1 MAETKDF
8 KALFD
13 KLDGLLST
21 VDLSDVT
28 AESAGFTELPD
39 GYYLCEVE
47 KTEIRESK
55 SSKMPMAAFTFKIL
69 EDGYT
74 AEVNESGETVIN
86 SIKKTANR
94 KIFIYYVFKDERS
107 VKRFATDM
115 LKFEG
120 EEEGEPLLPKEAFLN
135 SDTVND
141 ALEILTGMRIY
152 VHVSTTVNEDDTKTT
167 WNNLISWKRAKAL
180 DLPC

>member
-86 SIKKTANR
+86 NIKKTANR

-135 SDTVND
+135 ADTVND
-141 ALEILTGMRIY
+141 AHEILTGMRIY
-152 VHVSTTVNEDDTKTT
+152 VHVSTTVNEDGTKTT

-180 DLPC
+180 ELPC

>member
-8 KALFD
+8 KSLFD

-120 EEEGEPLLPKEAFLN
+120 EEEGGE
-135 SDTVND
+135 D
-141 ALEILTGMRIY
+141 G
-152 VHVSTTVNEDDTKTT
+152 VSGK
-167 WNNLISWKRAKAL
+167 
-180 DLPC
+180 

>member
-1 MAETKDF
+1 MAETKDI
-8 KALFD
+8 KSLFD

-47 KTEIRESK
+47 KAEIRESK
-55 SSKMPMAAFTFKIL
+55 SSKMPMAAFTFKIS
-69 EDGYT
+69 EDGHT
-74 AEVNESGETVIN
+74 AEVDESSEPVITD
-86 SIKKTANR
+86 IKKTANR
-94 KIFIYYVFKDERS
+94 KIFMYYVFKDERS

-120 EEEGEPLLPKEAFLN
+120 EEEGEPLLPKEAFL
-135 SDTVND
+135 SGDTVND

-152 VHVSTTVNEDDTKTT
+152 IHVSTTTNEDDTKST

-180 DLPC
+180 GLPC

>member
-1 MAETKDF
+1 MAETKDI
-8 KALFD
+8 KSLFD

-28 AESAGFTELPD
+28 AESVGFTELPD

-47 KTEIRESK
+47 KAEIRESK
-55 SSKMPMAAFTFKIL
+55 SSKMPMAAFTFKIS
-69 EDGYT
+69 EDGHT
-74 AEVNESGETVIN
+74 AEVDESGEPVITD
-86 SIKKTANR
+86 IKKTANR
-94 KIFIYYVFKDERS
+94 KIFMYYVFKDERS

-120 EEEGEPLLPKEAFLN
+120 EEEGEPLLPKEAFL
-135 SDTVND
+135 SGDTVND

-152 VHVSTTVNEDDTKTT
+152 VHVSTTTNEDDTKST
-167 WNNLISWKRAKAL
+167 WNNLISWKRAKVL
-180 DLPC
+180 GLPC

>member
-8 KALFD
+8 KSLFD

-74 AEVNESGETVIN
+74 AEVNESGETVMN
-86 SIKKTANR
+86 NIKKTANR

-135 SDTVND
+135 ADTVND

>member
-1 MAETKDF
+1 MAETKDI
-8 KALFD
+8 KSLFD

-28 AESAGFTELPD
+28 AESAGLTELPD

-47 KTEIRESK
+47 KAEIRESK
-55 SSKMPMAAFTFKIL
+55 SSKMPMAAFTFKIS
-69 EDGYT
+69 EDGHT
-74 AEVNESGETVIN
+74 AEVDESGEQVITD
-86 SIKKTANR
+86 IQKTANR
-94 KIFIYYVFKDERS
+94 TIFMYYVFKDERS

-120 EEEGEPLLPKEAFLN
+120 EEEGEPLLPKEAFL
-135 SDTVND
+135 SGDTVND

-152 VHVSTTVNEDDTKTT
+152 IHVSTTTNEDDTKST

-180 DLPC
+180 GLPC

>member
-1 MAETKDF
+1 MAETKDI
-8 KALFD
+8 KSLFD

-47 KTEIRESK
+47 KAEIRESK
-55 SSKMPMAAFTFKIL
+55 SSKMPMAAFTFKIS
-69 EDGYT
+69 EDGHT
-74 AEVNESGETVIN
+74 AEVDESGEPIITD
-86 SIKKTANR
+86 IKKTANR
-94 KIFIYYVFKDERS
+94 KIFMYYVFKDERS

-120 EEEGEPLLPKEAFLN
+120 EEEGEPLLPKEAFL
-135 SDTVND
+135 SGDTVND

-152 VHVSTTVNEDDTKTT
+152 VHVSTTVNEDETKST
-167 WNNLISWKRAKAL
+167 WNNLISWKRAKTL
-180 DLPC
+180 GLPC

>member
-1 MAETKDF
+1 MAETKDI
-8 KALFD
+8 KSLFD

-47 KTEIRESK
+47 KAEIRESK
-55 SSKMPMAAFTFKIL
+55 SSKMPMAAFTFKIS
-69 EDGYT
+69 EDGHT
-74 AEVNESGETVIN
+74 AEVDESGEAVITD
-86 SIKKTANR
+86 IKKTANR
-94 KIFIYYVFKDERS
+94 KIFMYYVFKDERS

-120 EEEGEPLLPKEAFLN
+120 EEEGEPLLPKEAFL
-135 SDTVND
+135 SGDTVND

-152 VHVSTTVNEDDTKTT
+152 VHVSTTTNEDDTKST
-167 WNNLISWKRAKAL
+167 WNNRISWKRAKML
-180 DLPC
+180 GLPC

>member
-1 MAETKDF
+1 MAETKDI
-8 KALFD
+8 KSLFD
-13 KLDGLLST
+13 KLDGLLSS

-47 KTEIRESK
+47 KAEIRESK
-55 SSKMPMAAFTFKIL
+55 SSKMPMAAFTFKIS

-74 AEVNESGETVIN
+74 AEVDESGEPVITD
-86 SIKKTANR
+86 IKKTANR
-94 KIFIYYVFKDERS
+94 KIFMYYVFKDERS

-120 EEEGEPLLPKEAFLN
+120 EEEGEPLLPKEAFL
-135 SDTVND
+135 SGDTVND

-152 VHVSTTVNEDDTKTT
+152 VHVSTTTNEDDTKST

-180 DLPC
+180 GLPC

>member
-1 MAETKDF
+1 MAETKDI
-8 KALFD
+8 KSLFD
-13 KLDGLLST
+13 KLDDLLST

-47 KTEIRESK
+47 KAEIRESK
-55 SSKMPMAAFTFKIL
+55 SSKMPMAAFTFKIS
-69 EDGYT
+69 EDGHT
-74 AEVNESGETVIN
+74 AEVDESGEPVITD
-86 SIKKTANR
+86 IKKTANR
-94 KIFIYYVFKDERS
+94 KIFMYYVFKDERS

-120 EEEGEPLLPKEAFLN
+120 EEEGEPLLPKEAFL
-135 SDTVND
+135 SGDTVND

-152 VHVSTTVNEDDTKTT
+152 VHVSTTTNEDDTKST
-167 WNNLISWKRAKAL
+167 WNNLISWKRAKVL
-180 DLPC
+180 GLPC

>member
-1 MAETKDF
+1 MAETKDI
-8 KALFD
+8 KSLFD

-47 KTEIRESK
+47 KAEIRESK
-55 SSKMPMAAFTFKIL
+55 SSKMPMAAFTFKIS
-69 EDGYT
+69 EDGHT
-74 AEVNESGETVIN
+74 AEVDESGEPVITD
-86 SIKKTANR
+86 IKKTANR
-94 KIFIYYVFKDERS
+94 KICIYYVFKDERS

-120 EEEGEPLLPKEAFLN
+120 EEEGEPLLPKEAFF
-135 SDTVND
+135 SGDTVNY

-152 VHVSTTVNEDDTKTT
+152 VHVSTTTNEDDTKST

-180 DLPC
+180 GLPC

>member
-1 MAETKDF
+1 MAETKDI
-8 KALFD
+8 KSLFD
-13 KLDGLLST
+13 KLDSLLST

-47 KTEIRESK
+47 KAEIRESK
-55 SSKMPMAAFTFKIL
+55 SSKMPMAAFTFKIS
-69 EDGYT
+69 EDGHT
-74 AEVNESGETVIN
+74 AEVDESGEPVITD
-86 SIKKTANR
+86 IKKTANR
-94 KIFIYYVFKDERS
+94 KIFMYYVFKDERS

-120 EEEGEPLLPKEAFLN
+120 EEEGEPLLPKEAFL
-135 SDTVND
+135 SGDTVND

-152 VHVSTTVNEDDTKTT
+152 VHVSTTTNEDDTKST
-167 WNNLISWKRAKAL
+167 WNNLISWKRAKVL
-180 DLPC
+180 GLPC

>member
-1 MAETKDF
+1 MAETKDI
-8 KALFD
+8 KSLFD

-47 KTEIRESK
+47 KAEIRESK
-55 SSKMPMAAFTFKIL
+55 SSKMPMAAFTFKIN
-69 EDGYT
+69 EDGHT
-74 AEVNESGETVIN
+74 AEVDESGEPVITD
-86 SIKKTANR
+86 IKKTANR
-94 KIFIYYVFKDERS
+94 KIFMYYVFKDERS

-120 EEEGEPLLPKEAFLN
+120 EEEGEPLLPKEAFL
-135 SDTVND
+135 SGDTVND

-152 VHVSTTVNEDDTKTT
+152 IHVSTTTNEDDTKST

-180 DLPC
+180 GLPC